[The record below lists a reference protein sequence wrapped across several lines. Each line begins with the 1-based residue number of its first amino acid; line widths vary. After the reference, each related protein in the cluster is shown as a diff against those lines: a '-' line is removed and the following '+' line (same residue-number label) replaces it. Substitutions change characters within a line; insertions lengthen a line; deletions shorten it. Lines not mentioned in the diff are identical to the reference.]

1 MAMFKHSDG
10 WFLDTQILKLVTRN
24 ENETRRD
31 PVNFEYLNR
40 IVREEIAQ
48 DRGLVWC

>member
-1 MAMFKHSDG
+1 MFKHIDG
-10 WFLDTQILKLVTRN
+10 WHLNAQILKLCTRD
-24 ENETRRD
+24 EERSRRD
-31 PVNFEYLNR
+31 TVNFEYLNR